1 MSNILLGISGSV
13 SACLDQKLAIALIKQ
28 GHNVKV
34 IYTENGTKLFSND
47 SNNDEFFKKNSGT
60 YEDVDEM
67 NYWNTKGQVL
77 HIDLV
82 KWADV
87 LCIAP
92 ASANTIGKIS
102 NGICDNLLTCCYCA
116 FPQEKRKNK
125 KIVIAPAM
133 NTEMLN
139 SPAVIRNLEQLQK
152 DNCVII
158 ETAYKT
164 LACGDTGY
172 GALADIGNIVTAC
185 DDSKFGFHFI
195 PEDPNHPGSFGM
207 HRKNHI
213 HTGVDLYCHYE
224 NKPVFPF
231 EDGEIIDMG
240 QFTGKEI
247 GMPWW
252 NTTYY
257 VSVKSGE
264 FVTVYGEIKVECSKI
279 GEHLWGG
286 GILYPCKYNIGDKV
300 TTKDRL
306 GVVIPVVNKRH
317 PEYEN
322 HNTKMLHVERF
333 EADKYKIGFH
343 QPWDEGNPQ
352 PEGLLNPTEFL
363 KKFKI

>member
-1 MSNILLGISGSV
+1 MNILLGISGSV
-13 SACLDQKLAIALIKQ
+13 SACLDQKIALALIAQ
-28 GHNVKV
+28 GNSVKV

-47 SNNDEFFKKNSGT
+47 SDNDEFFKKNSGT
-60 YEDVDEM
+60 FEDTDEM
-67 NYWNTKGQVL
+67 NYWEKNKQVL

-92 ASANTIGKIS
+92 ASANTIGKLA

-116 FPQEKRKNK
+116 FPQDKRNNK
-125 KIVIAPAM
+125 KIVIAPAC

-139 SPAVIRNLEQLQK
+139 SPAVIRNIEQLKK
-152 DNCVII
+152 DNCVIV
-158 ETAYKT
+158 EPQYKK

-185 DDSKFGFHFI
+185 DNTKFGFHFI
-195 PEDPNHPGSFGM
+195 PEDPSHPGSFGM
-207 HRKNHI
+207 IRKHHI
-213 HTGVDLYCHYE
+213 HTGVDLYCHQE

-231 EDGEIIDMG
+231 EDGEIVNMG
-240 QFTGKEI
+240 FFTGEEI

-252 NTTYY
+252 NTTWFIA
-257 VSVKSGE
+257 VKSGD
-264 FVTVYGEIKVECSKI
+264 FVTVYGEIEIEPEDSD
-279 GEHLWGG
+279 EYFYGG
-286 GILYPCKYNIGDKV
+286 SVYIPKNKYKIGDKV
-300 TTKDRL
+300 TTKDKL

-333 EADKYKIGFH
+333 EADKYNIGFH
-343 QPWDEGNPQ
+343 QPWDEGNPK

-363 KKFKI
+363 KKYKI